1 MKLTKKQMIE
11 KVSEATGITQADC
24 ERVMNAHIELIADEL
39 AAGNPVGIQ
48 RFGTFS
54 VKATKARV
62 GRNVRTG
69 KPIDIPAGKRP
80 HFSPRPHGFLF
91 SSRPRHISAAGRAPA
106 GASRQDIRV
115 GHLSATAPTDVAVRV
130 VLPAGK
136 RF

>member
-80 HFSPRPHGFLF
+80 HFSPSPLLKE
-91 SSRPRHISAAGRAPA
+91 
-106 GASRQDIRV
+106 RV
-115 GHLSATAPTDVAVRV
+115 DH
-130 VLPAGK
+130 
-136 RF
+136 